1 MTNSILLIDDRRD
14 FIEAFTV
21 DCTARGYALYFKRS
35 LAGLKEL
42 MPAVQHKIACVILD
56 IKCLHTEDQEI
67 EDPSFITSAIT
78 YLDQNFAKFPRMILT
93 GDDKEYDQIKKY
105 FKDEDI
111 FLKTTEDKDR
121 LFKKI
126 KNYVDNSDEFRIR
139 RQNPEAFDAFRV
151 GLLAET
157 KGATLYQLF
166 KIAEDGV
173 FQQNDFN
180 TLRELFEDVLLWT
193 NSRGLLPNSC
203 IKPDGRPNLE
213 WSYRYLSGL
222 PVNLQNGGAI
232 IQAVISVLPQ
242 HVSRTMEMVKHNS
255 SMLSHS
261 YNDEVTINAYKAT
274 LFGLAEILVWCKDY
288 AKANFGI

>member
-1 MTNSILLIDDRRD
+1 MMNNVLLIDDRKD
-14 FIEAFTV
+14 FIEAFTA
-21 DCTARGYALYFKRS
+21 DCAARGYALYSKRS

-42 MPAVQHKIACVILD
+42 MPALHHKIACVILD

-78 YLDQNFAKFPRMILT
+78 YLDQNFSKFPRMILT

-121 LFKKI
+121 LFTKI
-126 KNYVDNSDEFRIR
+126 KYYVDNSDEFRIR
-139 RQNPEAFDAFRV
+139 RQNSEAFDAFRT

-173 FQQNDFN
+173 FQRNDFN
-180 TLRELFEDVLLWT
+180 TLRELLEDVLLWT
-193 NSRGLLPNSC
+193 NSKGLLPNAC
-203 IKPDGRPNLE
+203 IRPDGRPNLE

-222 PVNLQNGGAI
+222 SVNFQNGANP
-232 IQAVISVLPQ
+232 IQSASILPQ
-242 HVSRTMEMVKHNS
+242 HVSRTMEMVKQNS
-255 SMLSHS
+255 SILSHS
-261 YNDEVTINAYKAT
+261 YNDKVTINVYKAT

-288 AKANFGI
+288 AKTHFGI

>member
-1 MTNSILLIDDRRD
+1 MNSVLLIDDRRD
-14 FIEAFTV
+14 FIEAFTA
-21 DCTARGYALYFKRS
+21 DCAARGYALYSKRS

-78 YLDQNFAKFPRMILT
+78 YLDQNFAKFPRMIFT

-111 FLKTTEDKDR
+111 FLKTAEDKDR
-121 LFKKI
+121 LFMKI
-126 KNYVDNSDEFRIR
+126 KHYVDNSDEFRMR
-139 RQNPEAFDAFRV
+139 RQNPEAFDVFRL

-157 KGATLYQLF
+157 KGATLYKLF

-173 FQQNDFN
+173 FKQNDFN
-180 TLRELFEDVLLWT
+180 TLRELLEDVLLWT

-222 PVNLQNGGAI
+222 KVNLQDGSAP
-232 IQAVISVLPQ
+232 IQAATSVLPQ
-242 HVSRTMEMVKHNS
+242 HVSRTMEMVKQNS
-255 SMLSHS
+255 SILSHS
-261 YNDEVTINAYKAT
+261 YNNRVTINAYKAT